1 GMGKG
6 TTAEGLKGIMEI
18 SKRTTVEDHKEIM
31 GISKRTTVEGPK
43 GIMDISKRTMAE
55 GLSKE
60 SSYHIIFS
68 ERKIYR
74 ILNGGEIPSI

>member
-1 GMGKG
+1 MGMVKE
-6 TTAEGLKGIMEI
+6 TTEEN
-18 SKRTTVEDHKEIM
+18 RKEIM
-31 GISKRTTVEGPK
+31 GMVKETTEEGPK

-60 SSYHIIFS
+60 SSYHIIYS
-68 ERKIYR
+68 GRKIYR

>member
-1 GMGKG
+1 MGTSKG
-6 TTAEGLKGIMEI
+6 
-18 SKRTTVEDHKEIM
+18 
-31 GISKRTTVEGPK
+31 
-43 GIMDISKRTMAE
+43 TMAE

>member
-1 GMGKG
+1 KE
-6 TTAEGLKGIMEI
+6 TTEEGRKGIMGT
-18 SKRTTVEDHKEIM
+18 SKRTMVE
-31 GISKRTTVEGPK
+31 VPK

-68 ERKIYR
+68 GRKIYR